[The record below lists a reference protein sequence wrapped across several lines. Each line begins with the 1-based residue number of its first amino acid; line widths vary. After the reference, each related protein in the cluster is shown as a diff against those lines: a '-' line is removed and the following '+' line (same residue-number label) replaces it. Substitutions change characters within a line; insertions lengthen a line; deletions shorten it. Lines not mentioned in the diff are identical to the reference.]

1 MSLLFQV
8 IGAELVARC
17 DLAERSIDMRILP
30 CALYLLSA
38 TCLLTPVEL
47 RAEYVPKWPVYNGDF
62 STFSLTGNEV
72 HDYLETGNSEK
83 YAHYKDRCLPAGW
96 APETI
101 SGRHAFKK
109 AEGKKSY
116 LPLPYHNFEKFNK
129 PSAAVIETI
138 EAGHGCFV
146 QVLTPLKGEY
156 RLTAE
161 ISGSSEARAE
171 VAMTSAEGETARA
184 AIAPGETWE
193 KVQFDLSAPGGEVTI
208 RLCSKSPAGQVV
220 KFRNVVLEARAL
232 ESAAVPFEDGAQ
244 LGGIVLPRDPTPA
257 EQFACY
263 ELQQTIFRMT
273 GRVPGLKGRDKMHS
287 GRRIRIG
294 RAASS
299 RQLRK
304 LKDLPMDSYIVSS
317 RGKNIDLAGRT
328 DQGTLYAAYD
338 FLKHQGCRWVIPGRE
353 GDVLPR
359 RDSLGPVESK
369 LEAPDYDV
377 RGVEAM
383 AQDYFL
389 RGDGE
394 RGWLAI
400 NLDDYFD
407 WALRNRLNGIRFLGI
422 KSYDFGAHRGH
433 GYPQISNHSYNDTVA
448 PHHIYFDEHPEWYPL
463 VNGERVPKCHL
474 PPYFGNQLC
483 VSNPGLR
490 EYTAKLGLDFFANDP
505 QAKAFP
511 LVPMD
516 GPSLWCECDACKALD
531 PPGIDW
537 SRHATEGH
545 VERMTDRAVNYANH
559 IAQRVSEVYPDKKIL
574 VQAYSYTL
582 EPPAKEKLHKN
593 VLVRYANLSGGRG
606 RGPLGVRMLEENPI
620 WDDWRRQL
628 DRWKDAGATLTYY
641 NYMDFAHPDTSLS
654 WFFSTSD
661 MIRTLHRE
669 YGFRVWFGETEPNK
683 RVSFMLF
690 HVMAESLW
698 NVDIDFR
705 DVVRDLCDHYYG
717 PVADEMYAYTM
728 VMEQAVRASEAW
740 KQEKWTP
747 VNHQDIPMDILQRE
761 MKTLEKIAE
770 EVRND
775 PVLTRRVAYARLGHA
790 HIMYVQSLHVEPK
803 TSETRENAR
812 QAFEQINALRA
823 EHDLVVK
830 RLSADRLREFSYA
843 ELSDE

>member
-1 MSLLFQV
+1 MRPLTTCKIQPGAPW
-8 IGAELVARC
+8 IGKRFF
-17 DLAERSIDMRILP
+17 P
-30 CALYLLSA
+30 FALTLLSA
-38 TCLLTPVEL
+38 IILRTPVEL

-62 STFSLTGNEV
+62 STFSLTGDEV
-72 HDYLETGNSEK
+72 HDYLETGDPKK
-83 YAHYKDRCLPAGW
+83 YAQFKDRCLPAGW

-109 AEGKKSY
+109 AEGQKSY
-116 LPLPYHNFEKFNK
+116 LRLPYHNFEKFNR

-138 EAGHGCFV
+138 EAGRGCFV
-146 QVLTPLKGEY
+146 QALTPLKGEY
-156 RLTAE
+156 RLK
-161 ISGSSEARAE
+161 AE
-171 VAMTSAEGETARA
+171 VRGSPEATPEVTFTSVTGETSGGT
-184 AIAPGETWE
+184 IAPGESWE
-193 KVQFDLSAPGGEVTI
+193 QVQFDVSAPGGEVTI
-208 RLCSKSPAGQVV
+208 RLCSKSPAGQTVQ
-220 KFRNVVLEARAL
+220 FRNVMLEARVL
-232 ESAAVPFEDGAQ
+232 ESTAVPLEDGTQ

-273 GRVPGLKGRDKMHS
+273 GRVPGLKGRDKTHA
-287 GRRIRIG
+287 GHRIRIG

-299 RQLRK
+299 AQVRK
-304 LKDLPMDSYIVSS
+304 LDDLPMDSYAVSKQE
-317 RGKNIDLAGRT
+317 RYIDLTGRT
-328 DQGTLYAAYD
+328 DQGTLYAVYD
-338 FLKHQGCRWVIPGRE
+338 FLKQQGCRWVIPGRE
-353 GDVLPR
+353 GDVIPR

-389 RGDGE
+389 RRDGE
-394 RGWLAI
+394 RGWVAI

-422 KSYDFGAHRGH
+422 KSYDFAAHRGH

-448 PHHIYFDEHPEWYPL
+448 PHDIYFDEHPEWYPL
-463 VNGERVPKCHL
+463 VNGERAPKCHL
-474 PPYFGNQLC
+474 PPYFPNQLC
-483 VSNPGLR
+483 VSDPGLR
-490 EYTAKLGLDFFANDP
+490 DYTTKLVLDFFANEP

-545 VERMTDRAVNYANH
+545 VERMTDRSVNYAND

-574 VQAYSYTL
+574 VQAYGYTL

-620 WDDWRRQL
+620 WDNWRRQL
-628 DRWKDAGATLTYY
+628 DRWKEAGATITYY
-641 NYMDFAHPDTSLS
+641 NYMDYAHPDTSLF
-654 WFFSTSD
+654 WFYSTSD

-669 YGFRVWFGETEPNK
+669 YGFRAWFGETEPNK

-690 HVMAESLW
+690 HVMAETLW
-698 NVDIDFR
+698 DVDADFR
-705 DVVRDLCDHYYG
+705 DVVRDLCHHYYG
-717 PVADEMYAYTM
+717 SAGDEMYAYTIT
-728 VMEQAVRASEAW
+728 MEKEVRASKAW
-740 KQEKWTP
+740 KQEGWTP
-747 VNHQDIPMDILQRE
+747 VRHQDIPVDILRRE

-770 EVRND
+770 EVRED
-775 PVLTRRVAYARLGHA
+775 PVLTRRVGYARLGHA
-790 HIMYVQSLHVEPK
+790 HIMYVQSLYVEPK
-803 TSETRENAR
+803 TAETRENAR
-812 QAFEQINALRA
+812 KAFERINSLRA

-843 ELSDE
+843 PISDD